1 MLCALPPGLPH
12 HHARFGD
19 GDQRLAVS
27 HWSNGGTV
35 YIPGT
40 PRSLCRRMG
49 LREVGKE
56 GPGSLRGKD
65 VTRFLLTPGV
75 FLRCPCSL
83 CGEFG

>member
-27 HWSNGGTV
+27 HWSNGGTI

-40 PRSLCRRMG
+40 PRSLCRRVG

-56 GPGSLRGKD
+56 GPGSLRGKG
-65 VTRFLLTPGV
+65 VTRISAYSRSFLEVPLFTV
-75 FLRCPCSL
+75 W
-83 CGEFG
+83 